1 MNVKSHVSKIA
12 FFTVLMFLP
21 LHAETYN
28 VKDFGTVG
36 DGKTINT
43 AAIQN
48 AINQCRDHGGG
59 TVLIPSGTYL
69 TGVIQL
75 YSNINL
81 HLETGA
87 ILKGSPNLA
96 DYHLNG
102 RRVGMI
108 YTENAQNV
116 SISGLGIIDGN
127 GDIFMDLTKAKKID
141 IAGSKYT
148 RQKTHFREVQE
159 GVGDG
164 PVVPLERPFQM
175 IIFSVCRNVTV
186 REVMVTNS
194 PFWTIHFADCDGVIV
209 SGIKIWNSLLV
220 PNNDGLDFTS
230 CSNVVVSDCDIRC
243 GDDCIA
249 ITGYDHHFDL
259 PGYKYLRHD
268 SENINVTNCTMISR
282 SCAVRI
288 GGLDQNSMR
297 NYNFSNL
304 TIYDSNRGIGL
315 FVRDRGSIEDMTFTN
330 IIIKTRL
337 HTGDWWGQGEPIH
350 LSAVRLTKEVEL
362 GKLRNIKFSNIICK
376 SEAGILV
383 YGSNE
388 SVIENVSFR
397 DISLHV
403 TASRLN
409 DLAGGNFDLRPVL
422 DPGLQL
428 FAHDTPAFYAQY
440 VKNLKIDWFDLTW
453 DEMQNDFFSHGIEVQ
468 NFEHVTLNQFSGTL
482 ASSRPNTWPVF
493 VANGL
498 DFKTD
503 LAKKWYSKNNVK

>member
-1 MNVKSHVSKIA
+1 MNIKDCMAKII
-12 FFTVLMFLP
+12 FFALLPFLH
-21 LHAETYN
+21 LRAETYN
-28 VKDFGTVG
+28 VKDFGAVG

-43 AAIQN
+43 TAIQN
-48 AINQCRDHGGG
+48 AIIKCRENGGG
-59 TVLIPSGTYL
+59 TVLIPAGTFL

-87 ILKGSPNLA
+87 VLQGSPHLA
-96 DYHLNG
+96 DYNLNG

-108 YTENAQNV
+108 YTENAANV
-116 SISGLGIIDGN
+116 SITGLGTIDGY

-141 IAGSKYT
+141 IEGSKYT
-148 RQKTHFREVQE
+148 RQKEHFREVQE
-159 GVGDG
+159 GVADG

-186 REVMVTNS
+186 RDVMVINS

-209 SGIKIWNSLLV
+209 TGVKIWNSLLV

-230 CSNVVVSDCDIRC
+230 CSNVLVSDCDIRC

-259 PGYKYLRHD
+259 PGYKYLKHD

-330 IIIKTRL
+330 IVIKTRL

-350 LSAVRLTKEVEL
+350 LSAVRLTKDVEL

-383 YGSNE
+383 YGSAE
-388 SVIENVSFR
+388 SVIENVSFNGM
-397 DISLHV
+397 SLRI
-403 TASRLN
+403 AAGKLN
-409 DLAGGNFDLRPVL
+409 DTAGGNFDLRPVME
-422 DPGLQL
+422 PALQL
-428 FAHDTPAFYAQY
+428 FSHDIPAFYAQH
-440 VKNLKIDWFDLTW
+440 VKDLKIDWFDLTW
-453 DEMQNDFFSHGIEVQ
+453 DEVKNIFFTHGVEVQ
-468 NFEHVTLNQFSGTL
+468 NFENVTVNRLSG
-482 ASSRPNTWPVF
+482 AGAPSRPQALPLF
-493 VANGL
+493 VANGVG
-498 DFKTD
+498 FKTD
-503 LAKKWYSKNNVK
+503 LSKKLVMKNNVK